1 MTTPIHRTS
10 TRRSSTVLTS
20 ARQRQEGSRSG
31 SRPGSSSSAR
41 PTERAV
47 LEMQSRAGNRATTAA
62 VQQARGTEGVRD
74 TEGVRGTEGVRDA
87 EGERAPESGAAPAG
101 AKKKK
106 DYRDRISALLD
117 RFKKN
122 LEPIDTFIK
131 GFQTP
136 TNAAFTQQAAVGANE
151 GLKHSAA
158 ASGASAASG
167 NLLTE
172 ATGAVVSGMDAY
184 KNMKTAKQQESG
196 AGHHTAGKK
205 AKVKG
210 ADAMVGTVGT
220 ASYSAAIAKEVTKVQ
235 KAADAAVSSEASG
248 IASAGLGT
256 IKGMRSAF
264 RVGGAARKYKKIKN
278 LGDPNVVHAGS
289 LARLNES
296 REQADWAAAE
306 AYVTLDAYWNHD
318 GPERLELVA
327 EAIDAVWEA
336 MGEARDAT
344 ESLQRAERDV
354 ERLNTVQQYAKKKQL
369 TKIGKE
375 TVGGG
380 GESVKAAAGVVT
392 AVAATTV
399 GLASN
404 PVGWGLASAGAGL
417 VFTVTMYKALR
428 AATKRY
434 EEVHHPERWAA
445 EGEESPQAASRKKS
459 LAYALKFWKKVSKG
473 ERQAM
478 AREIYALAA
487 GPAVSGGTTAEMRE
501 SARSLLDALKC
512 GPAKHNLAP
521 EAWAETLNDPSKS
534 AGWIQEIAEQLASG

>member
-1 MTTPIHRTS
+1 MSAPTHRTS
-10 TRRSSTVLTS
+10 TRRSAAVLTS
-20 ARQRQEGSRSG
+20 ARQRQAGSRAG
-31 SRPGSSSSAR
+31 STSAR
-41 PTERAV
+41 STELA
-47 LEMQSRAGNRATTAA
+47 LLQMQSRAGNRATTAA
-62 VQQARGTEGVRD
+62 VQRAQDTARGK
-74 TEGVRGTEGVRDA
+74 
-87 EGERAPESGAAPAG
+87 APENGNASAG
-101 AKKKK
+101 AKKN
-106 DYRDRISALLD
+106 YRDRIAGLLD

-131 GFQTP
+131 GVQTP
-136 TNAAFTQQAAVGANE
+136 TNAGFTQQAAVAANE

-158 ASGASAASG
+158 ASGTSAASG

-172 ATGAVVSGMDAY
+172 AAGTVVSGMDAY
-184 KNMKTAKQQESG
+184 KNMKDAKKHETG
-196 AGHHTAGKK
+196 ANHHTAGKK

-210 ADAMVGTVGT
+210 ADAVVGTVGT

-248 IASAGLGT
+248 ITGASLGA

-264 RVGGAARKYKKIKN
+264 RAGGAARKYRQVKK
-278 LGDPNVVHAGS
+278 LGDPNLVHAGS

-296 REQADWAAAE
+296 REQANWAAAE
-306 AYVTLDAYWNHD
+306 AYVALDAYWSHE
-318 GPERLELVA
+318 GPGRLELVS
-327 EAIDAVWEA
+327 EAVDAAWEA
-336 MGEARDAT
+336 MGEARDAA

-354 ERLNTVQQYAKKKQL
+354 EKLSVVQGYAKKKQL

-392 AVAATTV
+392 AVAAGTV

-404 PVGWGLASAGAGL
+404 PVGWGLAGAGAGL
-417 VFTVTMYKALR
+417 VLGVTVYKALR

-434 EEVHHPERWAA
+434 EEVHHPERWAPQGETPA
-445 EGEESPQAASRKKS
+445 EATSRKES
-459 LAYALKFWKKVSKG
+459 LQHALKFWKKVSKG

-487 GPAVSGGTTAEMRE
+487 GPDISKDTTAEMRE
-501 SARSLLDALKC
+501 SARALLSALKS
-512 GPAKHNLAP
+512 GPAKHKLEP
-521 EAWAETLNDPSKS
+521 EAWAATLNDPSKT